1 MNSIPQTRASI
12 KRLRNEGDEGDRK
25 NEKRIKFAN
34 TPRTLRPRTL
44 KTPATAKPKTA
55 TTTRTPRTL
64 RPRTLKTPVTA
75 KPKTATTTRTPRTL
89 RPRTLKTPA
98 TVKPKT
104 ATTTRTPRTLKTPAT
119 VKPKTATTTR
129 TPRTP
134 KTPATVKPKTPQ
146 PTPRVNTPQPTP
158 RAKRIG
164 AGLSPRKMISPEV
177 LYEFYLL
184 VSEYREKK
192 SYLGG
197 QATSRLRQR
206 FETYDK
212 YLRSIC
218 ELTKFKPTKNSRIV
232 FKSYEPWLDLIRTEI
247 CASDTGNYT
256 YPNQAENDSQ
266 VETLLSKCFVIS
278 FEQLF
283 SKTFNKTGKINVDV
297 YMKIQD
303 EHIRLLSSIKDTDAS
318 SALKLYVI
326 RNNQNQDLNTFLRT
340 LNQSGESV
348 KALKNMKNEYKLL
361 FSKLR
366 HKLTNRQANKINPI
380 PLAVNHGPANHNT
393 LSQSSMIRIL
403 KNPSVLDAFSQGSLF
418 AYFINRAID
427 KHGTTHVGDNKC
439 SLRGNIDECL
449 LRRRVVFADMYS
461 SLSKPGNKAAQ
472 TVMSAVN
479 HGRMHRL
486 KALPPHGNTKMP
498 GNSVFK
504 TFEKPGNVTR
514 YINAMKS
521 AIVRNSNLFK
531 NGSNK
536 LLQLQQGRNRTAVKY
551 DSKQGKLVKFDTNMT
566 ENPHILW
573 TTFGLHLNEKSK
585 SYDFFDFIDYI
596 YNKYNN
602 GNTNIM
608 NYIRNKTGMG
618 SNYIIQLD
626 SATLTYLHNEYYFK
640 NTENKNYIKIV
651 KDKLLTCRR

>member
-1 MNSIPQTRASI
+1 MTTRQQRSDFIESLRLTNNQRTKMMSTDMNINTIRKLLNKVSGKQN
-12 KRLRNEGDEGDRK
+12 RNVLLSGLINRYISNKSEFYK
-25 NEKRIKFAN
+25 LVN
-34 TPRTLRPRTL
+34 TPPRTN
-44 KTPATAKPKTA
+44 
-55 TTTRTPRTL
+55 
-64 RPRTLKTPVTA
+64 
-75 KPKTATTTRTPRTL
+75 
-89 RPRTLKTPA
+89 
-98 TVKPKT
+98 
-104 ATTTRTPRTLKTPAT
+104 
-119 VKPKTATTTR
+119 
-129 TPRTP
+129 
-134 KTPATVKPKTPQ
+134 
-146 PTPRVNTPQPTP
+146 TPRVNTPRVNTPRVNTPRVNTPRVNTPRVNTP

-197 QATSRLRQR
+197 QATIRLRQR

-247 CASDTGNYT
+247 CASDIGNYT
-256 YPNQAENDSQ
+256 YPNQVENDSQ
-266 VETLLSKCFVIS
+266 VETLLSKCFVSS

-283 SKTFNKTGKINVDV
+283 SKTSNKTGKTNVDV
-297 YMKIQD
+297 YVKIQD
-303 EHIRLLSSIKDTDAS
+303 ERTRLLSSIKDADAS
-318 SALKLYVI
+318 SALRLYVI

-380 PLAVNHGPANHNT
+380 PVAVNHGPANHNT
-393 LSQSSMIRIL
+393 LSQSSMVRIL

-449 LRRRVVFADMYS
+449 LRRRVVFADLYS

-618 SNYIIQLD
+618 RNYIIQLD

>member
-1 MNSIPQTRASI
+1 MTTRQQRSDFIESLRLTNNQRTKMMSTDMNINTIRKLLNKVSGKQN
-12 KRLRNEGDEGDRK
+12 RNVLLSGLINRYISNKSEFYK
-25 NEKRIKFAN
+25 LVN
-34 TPRTLRPRTL
+34 TPPRTN
-44 KTPATAKPKTA
+44 
-55 TTTRTPRTL
+55 
-64 RPRTLKTPVTA
+64 
-75 KPKTATTTRTPRTL
+75 
-89 RPRTLKTPA
+89 
-98 TVKPKT
+98 
-104 ATTTRTPRTLKTPAT
+104 
-119 VKPKTATTTR
+119 
-129 TPRTP
+129 
-134 KTPATVKPKTPQ
+134 
-146 PTPRVNTPQPTP
+146 TPRVNTPRVNTPRVNTPRLSPQQTTTSRVNTP

-197 QATSRLRQR
+197 QATIRLRQR

-247 CASDTGNYT
+247 CASDIGNYT
-256 YPNQAENDSQ
+256 YPNQVENDSQ
-266 VETLLSKCFVIS
+266 VETLLSKCFVSS

-283 SKTFNKTGKINVDV
+283 SKTSNKTGKTNVDV
-297 YMKIQD
+297 YVKIQD
-303 EHIRLLSSIKDTDAS
+303 ERTRLLSSIKDADAS
-318 SALKLYVI
+318 SALRLYVI

-380 PLAVNHGPANHNT
+380 PVAVNHGPANHNT
-393 LSQSSMIRIL
+393 LSQSSMVRIL

-449 LRRRVVFADMYS
+449 LRRRVVFADLYS

-618 SNYIIQLD
+618 RNYIIQLD

>member
-1 MNSIPQTRASI
+1 MTTRQQRSDFIESLRLTNNQRTKMMSTDMNINTIRKLLNKVSGKQN
-12 KRLRNEGDEGDRK
+12 RNVLLSGLINRYISNKSEFYK
-25 NEKRIKFAN
+25 LVN
-34 TPRTLRPRTL
+34 TPPRTN
-44 KTPATAKPKTA
+44 
-55 TTTRTPRTL
+55 
-64 RPRTLKTPVTA
+64 
-75 KPKTATTTRTPRTL
+75 
-89 RPRTLKTPA
+89 
-98 TVKPKT
+98 
-104 ATTTRTPRTLKTPAT
+104 
-119 VKPKTATTTR
+119 
-129 TPRTP
+129 
-134 KTPATVKPKTPQ
+134 
-146 PTPRVNTPQPTP
+146 TPRVNTPRVNTPRVNTPRVNTPRVNTPRLSPQQTTTSRVNTP

-197 QATSRLRQR
+197 QATIRLRQR

-247 CASDTGNYT
+247 CASDIGNYT
-256 YPNQAENDSQ
+256 YPNQEENDSQ

-278 FEQLF
+278 FEDLF
-283 SKTFNKTGKINVDV
+283 SKTSNKTGKINVDV

-449 LRRRVVFADMYS
+449 LRRRVVFADLYS

-596 YNKYNN
+596 YKKYNN

>member
-1 MNSIPQTRASI
+1 MTTRQQRSDFIESLRLTNNQRTKMMSTDMNINTIRKLLNKVSGKQN
-12 KRLRNEGDEGDRK
+12 RNVLLSGLINRYISNKSEFYK
-25 NEKRIKFAN
+25 LVN
-34 TPRTLRPRTL
+34 TPPRTN
-44 KTPATAKPKTA
+44 
-55 TTTRTPRTL
+55 
-64 RPRTLKTPVTA
+64 
-75 KPKTATTTRTPRTL
+75 
-89 RPRTLKTPA
+89 
-98 TVKPKT
+98 
-104 ATTTRTPRTLKTPAT
+104 
-119 VKPKTATTTR
+119 
-129 TPRTP
+129 
-134 KTPATVKPKTPQ
+134 
-146 PTPRVNTPQPTP
+146 TPRVNTPRVNTPRLSPQQTTTSRVNTP

-197 QATSRLRQR
+197 QATIRLRQR

-247 CASDTGNYT
+247 CASDIGNYT

-266 VETLLSKCFVIS
+266 VETLLSKCFVSS

-283 SKTFNKTGKINVDV
+283 SKTSNKTGKTNVDV
-297 YMKIQD
+297 YVKIQD
-303 EHIRLLSSIKDTDAS
+303 ERTRLLSSIKDADAS
-318 SALKLYVI
+318 SALRLYVI

-380 PLAVNHGPANHNT
+380 PVAVNHGPANHNT
-393 LSQSSMIRIL
+393 LSQSSMVRIL

-449 LRRRVVFADMYS
+449 LRRRVVFADLYS

-486 KALPPHGNTKMP
+486 KALPLHGNTKMP

-602 GNTNIM
+602 GNTNIL

>member
-1 MNSIPQTRASI
+1 MTTRQQRSDFIESLRLTNNQRTKMMSTDMNINTIRKLLNKVSGKQN
-12 KRLRNEGDEGDRK
+12 RNVLLSGLINRYISNKSEFYK
-25 NEKRIKFAN
+25 LVN
-34 TPRTLRPRTL
+34 TPPRTN
-44 KTPATAKPKTA
+44 
-55 TTTRTPRTL
+55 
-64 RPRTLKTPVTA
+64 
-75 KPKTATTTRTPRTL
+75 
-89 RPRTLKTPA
+89 
-98 TVKPKT
+98 
-104 ATTTRTPRTLKTPAT
+104 
-119 VKPKTATTTR
+119 
-129 TPRTP
+129 
-134 KTPATVKPKTPQ
+134 
-146 PTPRVNTPQPTP
+146 TPRVNTPRVNTP
-158 RAKRIG
+158 RVNTPRLSPQQTTTSRVNTQRAKRIG

-197 QATSRLRQR
+197 QATIRLRQR

-247 CASDTGNYT
+247 CASDIGNYT

-266 VETLLSKCFVIS
+266 VETLLSKCFVSS

-283 SKTFNKTGKINVDV
+283 SKTSNKTGKTNVDV

-380 PLAVNHGPANHNT
+380 PVAVNHGPANHNT

-427 KHGTTHVGDNKC
+427 KHGTTHIGDNKC

-449 LRRRVVFADMYS
+449 LRRRVVFADLYS

>member
-1 MNSIPQTRASI
+1 MTTRQQRIDFIESLRLTNNQRTKMMSTDMNINTIRKLLNKVSGKQN
-12 KRLRNEGDEGDRK
+12 RNVLLSGLINRYISNKSEFYK
-25 NEKRIKFAN
+25 LVN
-34 TPRTLRPRTL
+34 TPPRTN
-44 KTPATAKPKTA
+44 
-55 TTTRTPRTL
+55 
-64 RPRTLKTPVTA
+64 
-75 KPKTATTTRTPRTL
+75 
-89 RPRTLKTPA
+89 
-98 TVKPKT
+98 
-104 ATTTRTPRTLKTPAT
+104 
-119 VKPKTATTTR
+119 
-129 TPRTP
+129 
-134 KTPATVKPKTPQ
+134 
-146 PTPRVNTPQPTP
+146 TPRVNTPRVNTPRVNTPRVNTPRVNTPRVNTP

-197 QATSRLRQR
+197 QATIRLRQR

-247 CASDTGNYT
+247 CASDIGNYT

-266 VETLLSKCFVIS
+266 VETLLSKCFVSS

-283 SKTFNKTGKINVDV
+283 SKTSNKTGKTNVDV
-297 YMKIQD
+297 YVKIQD
-303 EHIRLLSSIKDTDAS
+303 ERTRLLSSIKDADAS
-318 SALKLYVI
+318 SALRLYVI

-380 PLAVNHGPANHNT
+380 PVAVNHGPANHNT
-393 LSQSSMIRIL
+393 LSQSSMVRIL

-449 LRRRVVFADMYS
+449 LRRRVVFADLYS

-486 KALPPHGNTKMP
+486 KALPLHGNTKMP

-602 GNTNIM
+602 GNTNIL

>member
-1 MNSIPQTRASI
+1 MTTRQQRSDFIESLRLTNNQRTKMMSTDMNINTIRKLLNKVSGKQN
-12 KRLRNEGDEGDRK
+12 RNVLLSGLINRYISNKSEFYK
-25 NEKRIKFAN
+25 LVN
-34 TPRTLRPRTL
+34 TPPRTN
-44 KTPATAKPKTA
+44 
-55 TTTRTPRTL
+55 
-64 RPRTLKTPVTA
+64 
-75 KPKTATTTRTPRTL
+75 
-89 RPRTLKTPA
+89 
-98 TVKPKT
+98 
-104 ATTTRTPRTLKTPAT
+104 
-119 VKPKTATTTR
+119 
-129 TPRTP
+129 
-134 KTPATVKPKTPQ
+134 
-146 PTPRVNTPQPTP
+146 TPRVNTPRVNTPRLSPQQTTTSRVNTP

-197 QATSRLRQR
+197 QATIRLRQR

-247 CASDTGNYT
+247 CASDIGNYT

-266 VETLLSKCFVIS
+266 VETLLSKCFVSS

-283 SKTFNKTGKINVDV
+283 SKTSNKTGKTNVDV
-297 YMKIQD
+297 YVKIQD
-303 EHIRLLSSIKDTDAS
+303 ERTRLLSSIKDADAS
-318 SALKLYVI
+318 SALRLYVI

-380 PLAVNHGPANHNT
+380 PVAVNHGPANHNT
-393 LSQSSMIRIL
+393 LSQSSMVRIL

-449 LRRRVVFADMYS
+449 LRRRVVFADLYS

-602 GNTNIM
+602 GNTNIL

>member
-1 MNSIPQTRASI
+1 MTTRQQRSDFIESLRLTNNQRTKMMSTDMNINTIRKLLNKVSGKQN
-12 KRLRNEGDEGDRK
+12 RNVLLSGLINRYISNKSEFYK
-25 NEKRIKFAN
+25 LVN
-34 TPRTLRPRTL
+34 TPPRTN
-44 KTPATAKPKTA
+44 
-55 TTTRTPRTL
+55 
-64 RPRTLKTPVTA
+64 
-75 KPKTATTTRTPRTL
+75 
-89 RPRTLKTPA
+89 
-98 TVKPKT
+98 
-104 ATTTRTPRTLKTPAT
+104 
-119 VKPKTATTTR
+119 
-129 TPRTP
+129 
-134 KTPATVKPKTPQ
+134 
-146 PTPRVNTPQPTP
+146 TPRVNTPRVNTPRVNTPRVNTPRLSPQQTTTSRVNTP

-197 QATSRLRQR
+197 QATIRLRQR

-247 CASDTGNYT
+247 CASDIGNYT
-256 YPNQAENDSQ
+256 YPNQEENDSQ

-449 LRRRVVFADMYS
+449 LRRRVVFADLYS

>member
-1 MNSIPQTRASI
+1 MTTRQQRSDFIESLRLTNNQRTKMMSTDMNINTIRKLLNKVSGKQN
-12 KRLRNEGDEGDRK
+12 RNVLLSGLINRYISNKSEFYK
-25 NEKRIKFAN
+25 LVN
-34 TPRTLRPRTL
+34 TPPRTN
-44 KTPATAKPKTA
+44 
-55 TTTRTPRTL
+55 
-64 RPRTLKTPVTA
+64 
-75 KPKTATTTRTPRTL
+75 
-89 RPRTLKTPA
+89 
-98 TVKPKT
+98 
-104 ATTTRTPRTLKTPAT
+104 
-119 VKPKTATTTR
+119 
-129 TPRTP
+129 
-134 KTPATVKPKTPQ
+134 
-146 PTPRVNTPQPTP
+146 TPRVNTPRVNTPRVNTPRVNTPRLSPQQTTTSRVNTP

-197 QATSRLRQR
+197 QATIRLRQR

-247 CASDTGNYT
+247 CASDIGNYT

-266 VETLLSKCFVIS
+266 VETLLSKCFVRS

-449 LRRRVVFADMYS
+449 LRRRVVFADLYS

-551 DSKQGKLVKFDTNMT
+551 DSKQGKLVKFDPGSMK

-585 SYDFFDFIDYI
+585 SYDFFDFVDYI
-596 YNKYNN
+596 YNKYDKYNG
-602 GNTNIM
+602 GNTNIKS
-608 NYIRNKTGMG
+608 YIRNKTGMG
-618 SNYIIQLD
+618 TNYIIQLD
-626 SATLTYLHNEYYFK
+626 SATLTYLHDEYYFK
-640 NTENKNYIKIV
+640 NTSNNNYINIV
-651 KDKLLTCRR
+651 KNKLSSCTLKKG

>member
-1 MNSIPQTRASI
+1 MTTRQQRSDFIESLRLTNNQRTKMMSTDMNINTIRKLLNKVSGKQN
-12 KRLRNEGDEGDRK
+12 RNVLLSGLINRYISNKSEFYK
-25 NEKRIKFAN
+25 LVN
-34 TPRTLRPRTL
+34 TPPRTN
-44 KTPATAKPKTA
+44 
-55 TTTRTPRTL
+55 
-64 RPRTLKTPVTA
+64 
-75 KPKTATTTRTPRTL
+75 
-89 RPRTLKTPA
+89 
-98 TVKPKT
+98 
-104 ATTTRTPRTLKTPAT
+104 
-119 VKPKTATTTR
+119 
-129 TPRTP
+129 
-134 KTPATVKPKTPQ
+134 
-146 PTPRVNTPQPTP
+146 TPRVNTPRVNTPRVNTPRVNTPRLSPQQTTTSRVNTP

-197 QATSRLRQR
+197 QATIRLRQR

-247 CASDTGNYT
+247 CASDIGNYT

-266 VETLLSKCFVIS
+266 VETLLSKCFVRS

-449 LRRRVVFADMYS
+449 LRRRVVFADLYS

-585 SYDFFDFIDYI
+585 SYDFFDFVDYI
-596 YNKYNN
+596 YNKYDKYNG
-602 GNTNIM
+602 GNTNIKS
-608 NYIRNKTGMG
+608 YIRNKTGMG

>member
-1 MNSIPQTRASI
+1 MTTRQQRSDFIESLRLTNNQRTKMMSTDMNINTIRKLLNKVSGKQN
-12 KRLRNEGDEGDRK
+12 RNVLLSGLINRYISNKSEFYK
-25 NEKRIKFAN
+25 LVN
-34 TPRTLRPRTL
+34 TPPRTN
-44 KTPATAKPKTA
+44 
-55 TTTRTPRTL
+55 
-64 RPRTLKTPVTA
+64 
-75 KPKTATTTRTPRTL
+75 
-89 RPRTLKTPA
+89 
-98 TVKPKT
+98 
-104 ATTTRTPRTLKTPAT
+104 
-119 VKPKTATTTR
+119 
-129 TPRTP
+129 
-134 KTPATVKPKTPQ
+134 
-146 PTPRVNTPQPTP
+146 TPRVNTPRVNTPRVNTPRVNTPRVNTPRLSPQQTTTSRVNTP

-197 QATSRLRQR
+197 QATIRLRQR

-247 CASDTGNYT
+247 CASDIGNYT
-256 YPNQAENDSQ
+256 YPNQEENDSQ

-283 SKTFNKTGKINVDV
+283 SKTSNKTGKINVDV

-449 LRRRVVFADMYS
+449 LRRRVVFADLYS

-596 YNKYNN
+596 YKKYNN

>member
-1 MNSIPQTRASI
+1 MTTRQQRSDFIESLRLTNNQRTKMMSTDMNINTIRKLLNKVSGKQN
-12 KRLRNEGDEGDRK
+12 RNVLLSGLINRYISNKSEFYK
-25 NEKRIKFAN
+25 LVN
-34 TPRTLRPRTL
+34 TPPRTN
-44 KTPATAKPKTA
+44 
-55 TTTRTPRTL
+55 
-64 RPRTLKTPVTA
+64 
-75 KPKTATTTRTPRTL
+75 
-89 RPRTLKTPA
+89 
-98 TVKPKT
+98 
-104 ATTTRTPRTLKTPAT
+104 
-119 VKPKTATTTR
+119 
-129 TPRTP
+129 
-134 KTPATVKPKTPQ
+134 
-146 PTPRVNTPQPTP
+146 TPRVNTPRVNTPRVNTPRVNTPRVNTPRLSPQQTTTSRVNTP

-197 QATSRLRQR
+197 QATIRLRQR

-247 CASDTGNYT
+247 CASDIGNYT
-256 YPNQAENDSQ
+256 YPNQEENDSQ

-278 FEQLF
+278 FEDLF
-283 SKTFNKTGKINVDV
+283 SKTSNKTGKINVDV

-449 LRRRVVFADMYS
+449 LRRRVVFADLYS

>member
-1 MNSIPQTRASI
+1 MTTRQQRIDFIESLRLTNNQRTKMMSTDMNINTIRKLLNKVSGKQN
-12 KRLRNEGDEGDRK
+12 RNVLLSGLINRYISNKSEFYKLVNTPPRT
-25 NEKRIKFAN
+25 N
-34 TPRTLRPRTL
+34 TPR
-44 KTPATAKPKTA
+44 
-55 TTTRTPRTL
+55 
-64 RPRTLKTPVTA
+64 VN
-75 KPKTATTTRTPRTL
+75 
-89 RPRTLKTPA
+89 
-98 TVKPKT
+98 
-104 ATTTRTPRTLKTPAT
+104 
-119 VKPKTATTTR
+119 
-129 TPRTP
+129 
-134 KTPATVKPKTPQ
+134 
-146 PTPRVNTPQPTP
+146 TPRVNTPQVNTPRVNTPRVNTPRVNTP

-197 QATSRLRQR
+197 QATIRLRQR

-247 CASDTGNYT
+247 CASDIGNYT

-266 VETLLSKCFVIS
+266 VETLLSKCFVSS

-283 SKTFNKTGKINVDV
+283 SKTSNKTGKTNVDV
-297 YMKIQD
+297 YVKIQD
-303 EHIRLLSSIKDTDAS
+303 ERTRLLSSIKDADAS
-318 SALKLYVI
+318 SALRLYVI

-380 PLAVNHGPANHNT
+380 PVAVNHGPANHNT
-393 LSQSSMIRIL
+393 LSQSSMVRIL

-449 LRRRVVFADMYS
+449 LRRRVVFADLYS

-602 GNTNIM
+602 GNTNIL

>member
-1 MNSIPQTRASI
+1 MTTRQQRSDFIESLRLTNNQRTKMMSTDMNINTIRKLLNKVSGKQN
-12 KRLRNEGDEGDRK
+12 RNVLLSGLINRYISNKSEFYK
-25 NEKRIKFAN
+25 LVN
-34 TPRTLRPRTL
+34 TPPRTN
-44 KTPATAKPKTA
+44 
-55 TTTRTPRTL
+55 
-64 RPRTLKTPVTA
+64 
-75 KPKTATTTRTPRTL
+75 
-89 RPRTLKTPA
+89 
-98 TVKPKT
+98 
-104 ATTTRTPRTLKTPAT
+104 
-119 VKPKTATTTR
+119 
-129 TPRTP
+129 
-134 KTPATVKPKTPQ
+134 
-146 PTPRVNTPQPTP
+146 TPRVNTPRVNTPRVNTPRVNTPRVNTPRLSPQQTTTSRVNTP

-197 QATSRLRQR
+197 QATIRLRQR

-247 CASDTGNYT
+247 CASDIGNYT
-256 YPNQAENDSQ
+256 YPNQEENDSQ

-449 LRRRVVFADMYS
+449 LRRRVVFADLYS

>member
-1 MNSIPQTRASI
+1 MLFITRRLFWVGCTLTRLICIYIEYFSGGIIGMTTRQQRSDFIESLRLTNNQRTKMMSTDMNINTIRKLLNKVSGKQN
-12 KRLRNEGDEGDRK
+12 RNVLLSGLINRYISNKSEFYK
-25 NEKRIKFAN
+25 LVN
-34 TPRTLRPRTL
+34 TPPRTN
-44 KTPATAKPKTA
+44 
-55 TTTRTPRTL
+55 
-64 RPRTLKTPVTA
+64 
-75 KPKTATTTRTPRTL
+75 
-89 RPRTLKTPA
+89 
-98 TVKPKT
+98 
-104 ATTTRTPRTLKTPAT
+104 
-119 VKPKTATTTR
+119 
-129 TPRTP
+129 
-134 KTPATVKPKTPQ
+134 
-146 PTPRVNTPQPTP
+146 TPRVNTPRVNTPRVNTPRVNTPRVNTPRLSPQQTTTSRVNTP

-197 QATSRLRQR
+197 QATIRLRQR

-247 CASDTGNYT
+247 CASDIGNYT
-256 YPNQAENDSQ
+256 YPNQEENDSQ

-278 FEQLF
+278 FEDLF
-283 SKTFNKTGKINVDV
+283 SKTSNKTGKINVDV

-449 LRRRVVFADMYS
+449 LRRRVVFADLYS

>member
-1 MNSIPQTRASI
+1 MTTRQQRSDFIESLRLTNNQRTKMMSTDMNINTIRKLLNKVSGKQN
-12 KRLRNEGDEGDRK
+12 RNVLLSGLINRYISNKSEFYK
-25 NEKRIKFAN
+25 LVN
-34 TPRTLRPRTL
+34 TPPRTN
-44 KTPATAKPKTA
+44 
-55 TTTRTPRTL
+55 
-64 RPRTLKTPVTA
+64 
-75 KPKTATTTRTPRTL
+75 
-89 RPRTLKTPA
+89 
-98 TVKPKT
+98 
-104 ATTTRTPRTLKTPAT
+104 
-119 VKPKTATTTR
+119 
-129 TPRTP
+129 
-134 KTPATVKPKTPQ
+134 
-146 PTPRVNTPQPTP
+146 TPRVNTPRVNTPRVNTPRVNTPRVNTPRVNTP

-197 QATSRLRQR
+197 QATIRLRQR

-247 CASDTGNYT
+247 CASDIGNYT

-266 VETLLSKCFVIS
+266 VETLLSKCFVSS

-283 SKTFNKTGKINVDV
+283 SKTSNKTGKTNVDV
-297 YMKIQD
+297 YVKIQD
-303 EHIRLLSSIKDTDAS
+303 ERTRLLSSIKDADAS
-318 SALKLYVI
+318 SALRLYVI

-380 PLAVNHGPANHNT
+380 PVAVNHGPANHNT
-393 LSQSSMIRIL
+393 LSQSSMVRIL

-449 LRRRVVFADMYS
+449 LRRRVVFADLYS

-602 GNTNIM
+602 GNTNIL

>member
-1 MNSIPQTRASI
+1 MTTRQQRSDFIESLRLTNNQRTKMMSTDMNINTIRKLLNKVSGKQN
-12 KRLRNEGDEGDRK
+12 RNVLLSGLINRYISNKSEFYKLVNTPPRT
-25 NEKRIKFAN
+25 N
-34 TPRTLRPRTL
+34 TPR
-44 KTPATAKPKTA
+44 
-55 TTTRTPRTL
+55 
-64 RPRTLKTPVTA
+64 VN
-75 KPKTATTTRTPRTL
+75 
-89 RPRTLKTPA
+89 
-98 TVKPKT
+98 
-104 ATTTRTPRTLKTPAT
+104 
-119 VKPKTATTTR
+119 
-129 TPRTP
+129 
-134 KTPATVKPKTPQ
+134 
-146 PTPRVNTPQPTP
+146 TPRVNTPQVNTPRVNTPRVNTPRVNTP

-197 QATSRLRQR
+197 QATIRLRQR

-247 CASDTGNYT
+247 CASDIGNYT

-266 VETLLSKCFVIS
+266 VETLLSKCFVSS

-283 SKTFNKTGKINVDV
+283 SKTSNKTGKTNVDV
-297 YMKIQD
+297 YVKIQD
-303 EHIRLLSSIKDTDAS
+303 ERTRLLSSIKDADAS
-318 SALKLYVI
+318 SALRLYVI

-380 PLAVNHGPANHNT
+380 PVAVNHGPANHNT
-393 LSQSSMIRIL
+393 LSQSSMVRIL

-449 LRRRVVFADMYS
+449 LRRRVVFADLYS

-486 KALPPHGNTKMP
+486 KALPLHGNTKMP

-602 GNTNIM
+602 GNTNIL

>member
-1 MNSIPQTRASI
+1 MTTRQQRIDFIESLRLTNNQRTKMMSTDMNINTIRKLLNKVSGKQN
-12 KRLRNEGDEGDRK
+12 RNVLLSGLINRYISNKSEFYKLVNTPPRT
-25 NEKRIKFAN
+25 N
-34 TPRTLRPRTL
+34 TPR
-44 KTPATAKPKTA
+44 
-55 TTTRTPRTL
+55 
-64 RPRTLKTPVTA
+64 VN
-75 KPKTATTTRTPRTL
+75 
-89 RPRTLKTPA
+89 
-98 TVKPKT
+98 
-104 ATTTRTPRTLKTPAT
+104 
-119 VKPKTATTTR
+119 
-129 TPRTP
+129 
-134 KTPATVKPKTPQ
+134 
-146 PTPRVNTPQPTP
+146 TPRVNTPQVNTPRVNTPRVNTPRVNTP

-197 QATSRLRQR
+197 QATIRLRQR

-247 CASDTGNYT
+247 CASDIGNYT

-266 VETLLSKCFVIS
+266 VETLLSKCFVSS

-283 SKTFNKTGKINVDV
+283 SKTSNKTGKTNVDV
-297 YMKIQD
+297 YVKIQD
-303 EHIRLLSSIKDTDAS
+303 ERTRLLSSIKDADAS
-318 SALKLYVI
+318 SALRLYVI

-380 PLAVNHGPANHNT
+380 PVAVNHGPANHNT
-393 LSQSSMIRIL
+393 LSQSSMVRIL

-449 LRRRVVFADMYS
+449 LRRRVVFADLYS

-486 KALPPHGNTKMP
+486 KALPLHGNTKMP

-602 GNTNIM
+602 GNTNIL